1 MAGSRRTSR
10 WSAIPSMISR
20 SNATFLIDRA
30 GKIPDSHVGM
40 VNKDAF
46 EKEIQ
51 ILLKEPAK

>member
-1 MAGSRRTSR
+1 
-10 WSAIPSMISR
+10 MISR

-30 GKIPDSHVGM
+30 GKIADSHVGM